1 MLPLASKTMV
11 VICGDLLLK
20 GQTNGACRHLAALR
34 ANSGDLVVRGQAPT
48 KDDLEH
54 LLLVAKLDSVLT
66 LAVGGAPMP
75 EIATRAVGY
84 SEEK

>member
-1 MLPLASKTMV
+1 MS
-11 VICGDLLLK
+11 
-20 GQTNGACRHLAALR
+20 LR
-34 ANSGDLVVRGQAPT
+34 ANSGDLVVRGASAT

-54 LLLVAKLDSVLT
+54 LLLVAKLCSVLT
-66 LAVGGAPMP
+66 LAVGDDPMP

>member
-1 MLPLASKTMV
+1 MS
-11 VICGDLLLK
+11 
-20 GQTNGACRHLAALR
+20 LR
-34 ANSGDLVVRGQAPT
+34 ANSGDLVVRGASAT

-54 LLLVAKLDSVLT
+54 LLLVAKLGS
-66 LAVGGAPMP
+66 VGGAPIP